1 MESSAAPT
9 RPRDTA
15 DAAGPTPVDHGRDTA
30 TTTGTDAGAR
40 GPAAAATIAAD
51 GTAGAAAEPPLGEL
65 LSRAARAIHL
75 QSRELLAPLGL
86 TPAAARALRTLGHAH
101 GPMRMVDLAERMH
114 VVPRTVTTLVDALEA
129 DDLIER
135 RADPNDRRS
144 TQVHLTERGVERL
157 EQMRS
162 ARREAAGEL
171 LSALSQ
177 DEQEQLRGLLVKLDL
192 DRVRPRC

>member
-1 MESSAAPT
+1 MAPSS
-9 RPRDTA
+9 
-15 DAAGPTPVDHGRDTA
+15 PVDA
-30 TTTGTDAGAR
+30 PLAVAPDAG
-40 GPAAAATIAAD
+40 D
-51 GTAGAAAEPPLGEL
+51 GEDAPPLGEL
-65 LSRAARAIHL
+65 LSRAARAIHV

-86 TPAAARALRTLGHAH
+86 TPAAARALRTLGHAP

-135 RADPNDRRS
+135 RADPTDRRS
-144 TQVHLTERGVERL
+144 TQVHLTPRGEQRL
-157 EQMRS
+157 RDMGR

-171 LSALSQ
+171 LSTLS
-177 DEQEQLRGLLVKLDL
+177 DAEREQLRGLLVKLDL